1 MYFIKM
7 VPVLTAPTE
16 VSGCKSP
23 GMPHFYAFF
32 FSSTEDQLYF
42 GLFCLEPER
51 RGLYGDREVSP
62 SRVPASLQGVVRLGD
77 LLT

>member
-1 MYFIKM
+1 M

-32 FSSTEDQLYF
+32 FSLQKTSFTLVYSVWSQKGGD
-42 GLFCLEPER
+42 CRVIER
-51 RGLYGDREVSP
+51 SVPLVYLQVCRE
-62 SRVPASLQGVVRLGD
+62 
-77 LLT
+77 